1 MERYIVTI
9 KSELFD
15 DETEQE
21 ASVRKNLTVRTLI
34 EEIRKE
40 FSLSEGSYALKMG
53 GSETALDYDK
63 TLEELDIQTG
73 SQLVFERERM
83 RISQQIVSR
92 GGQFFQGITGARR
105 MMVREPDSGQVFP
118 IRWQPAIIGRPNAR
132 DPISAEA
139 LAVNLGDLPEGR
151 TVSRQH
157 AQITEHNGRYFV
169 EGLSDKNPTFL
180 NEEELMP
187 GEKRVLAQGDT
198 IRVGMVD
205 LVFGV
210 EQS

>member
-1 MERYIVTI
+1 MERYIITI
-9 KSELFD
+9 ASELFD

-21 ASVRKNLTVRTLI
+21 ASVRKNLTVRALI
-34 EEIRKE
+34 EEIRQE
-40 FSLSEGSYALKMG
+40 FNLLEGSYALKLD
-53 GSETALDYDK
+53 SSDALLDYDK
-63 TLEELDIQTG
+63 TLEDLDIQTG

-92 GGQFFQGITGARR
+92 GGQFFQGITGAKR
-105 MMVREPDSGQVFP
+105 MMLRDPVSGQVFP
-118 IRWQPAIIGRPNAR
+118 IRWQPAIIGRPSGR
-132 DPISAEA
+132 DPVSAEA
-139 LAVNLGDLPEGR
+139 LAASLGDLQEGR

-180 NEEELMP
+180 NEEELAP
-187 GEKRVLAQGDT
+187 GEKRALQQGNT
-198 IRVGMVD
+198 IRVGKVD

-210 EQS
+210 ESG